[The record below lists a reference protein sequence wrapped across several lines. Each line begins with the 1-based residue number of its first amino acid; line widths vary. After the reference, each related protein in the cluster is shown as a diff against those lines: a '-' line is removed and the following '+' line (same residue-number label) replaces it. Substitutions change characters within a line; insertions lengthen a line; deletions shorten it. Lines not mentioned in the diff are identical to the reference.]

1 MQYNLAVGFALKE
14 DWEKANN
21 LMSQLYKEGQEV
33 SVQVRTEN
41 LNTWLDNW
49 ADGRTVE
56 DCAAGATA
64 GALPG
69 AAAG

>member
-21 LMSQLYKEGQEV
+21 LMGQLYKEGQEV

-41 LNTWLDNW
+41 LNTLRLKFWNPYKDKKNSFFKWLQN
-49 ADGRTVE
+49 GNVF
-56 DCAAGATA
+56 
-64 GALPG
+64 
-69 AAAG
+69 